1 MIKFLK
7 QILSFWIARDK
18 DSVFS
23 TQQNGINLNQ
33 QIQIMKLFSV
43 RYLMKLNKFNN
54 DPEIPREVV
63 HYFHFKRNINVE
75 KFKEQI
81 RKEIDYIIIEN
92 FVIQGMPELI
102 GFKIGSMETLD
113 KQNVEKFT
121 KILCKIAVNHNGE
134 YRCWETFPVV

>member
-7 QILSFWIARDK
+7 QILNFWIQRDK

-23 TQQNGINLNQ
+23 TQQNRINLNQ
-33 QIQIMKLFSV
+33 QIQIMKLFSAK
-43 RYLMKLNKFNN
+43 YLMKLNKLNN
-54 DPEIPREVV
+54 DPEIPREVA
-63 HYFHFKRNINVE
+63 HFFHFKRNLNIE
-75 KFKEQI
+75 KFKAQI

-92 FVIQGMPELI
+92 FVVLEMPELI
-102 GFKIGSMETLD
+102 GFKISSMETLG